1 MTTKQLHNRWL
12 RTKRHLRSVGTSRRA
27 LRDADRALAEAARA
41 AQETAQVTRSAFVS
55 AHPSPHSA
63 HLVWRLRRLNLSDI
77 TWTPAA
83 AMPAP
88 GPTAR

>member
-41 AQETAQVTRSAFVS
+41 AQETAQVTRECLCLG
-55 AHPSPHSA
+55 SP
-63 HLVWRLRRLNLSDI
+63 L
-77 TWTPAA
+77 AA
-83 AMPAP
+83 
-88 GPTAR
+88 